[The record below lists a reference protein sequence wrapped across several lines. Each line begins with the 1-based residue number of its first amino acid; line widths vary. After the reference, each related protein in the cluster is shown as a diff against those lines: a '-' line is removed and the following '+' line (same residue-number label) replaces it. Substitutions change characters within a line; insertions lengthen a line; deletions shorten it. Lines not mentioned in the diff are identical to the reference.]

1 MRWSLIG
8 AAPRGRKPVVV
19 HGSALASSLVFAFA
33 LFAVVVSMLVV
44 VPARGNAK
52 DLEAGA
58 VESPSKTAITS
69 ASTSARTHWS
79 EKRLFE
85 VGYTATPSP
94 VPLLTT
100 HAWTV
105 TIADGEGRPV
115 RDATVT
121 VLGGMP
127 EHDHGF
133 PTTPQVKPLGDGR
146 YLVEGIK
153 FHMPG
158 DWVVILRIQAGASSD
173 SVRFELHL

>member
-1 MRWSLIG
+1 MPKLWNLSG
-8 AAPRGRKPVVV
+8 TGPRERIHVPVPEPV
-19 HGSALASSLVFAFA
+19 HVTARAFA
-33 LFAVVVSMLVV
+33 LVALLLAAPAFAQVT
-44 VPARGNAK
+44 GI
-52 DLEAGA
+52 EAGA
-58 VESPSKTAITS
+58 VEPHSSAASVTS
-69 ASTSARTHWS
+69 TTRWS

-85 VGYTATPSP
+85 VSYTATPSP

-100 HAWTV
+100 HSWTV

-158 DWVVILRIQAGASSD
+158 DWVVILRIQAGANSD

>member
-1 MRWSLIG
+1 MSRRGNLKG
-8 AAPRGRKPVVV
+8 AGTRKRIPGPVQGPVPASPR
-19 HGSALASSLVFAFA
+19 ALAFA
-33 LFAVVVSMLVV
+33 LLAVLLAAPALVQ
-44 VPARGNAK
+44 AGNV
-52 DLEAGA
+52 EAGA
-58 VESPSKTAITS
+58 VETTS
-69 ASTSARTHWS
+69 NPTPVTSVSRWS
-79 EKRLFE
+79 DQRLFE
-85 VGYTATPSP
+85 VSYVSTPSP
-94 VPLLTT
+94 VPLLAT

-115 RDATVT
+115 RDATLT

-158 DWVVILRIQAGASSD
+158 DWVVILRIQAGSNSD

>member
-1 MRWSLIG
+1 MGGGSRERFQVPVRG
-8 AAPRGRKPVVV
+8 AVQA
-19 HGSALASSLVFAFA
+19 SARVIA
-33 LFAVVVSMLVV
+33 LFAVLLAA
-44 VPARGNAK
+44 PAFAQAVNI
-52 DLEAGA
+52 EAGA
-58 VESPSKTAITS
+58 VEPPSNTS
-69 ASTSARTHWS
+69 SVTSTSRWS

-85 VGYTATPSP
+85 VSYTATPSP

-100 HAWTV
+100 HTWTV
-105 TIADGEGRPV
+105 TIADGEGRRV

-133 PTTPQVKPLGDGR
+133 PTTPQIEPLGDGR

>member
-1 MRWSLIG
+1 MEG
-8 AAPRGRKPVVV
+8 AATRKRIPGPLHGAV
-19 HGSALASSLVFAFA
+19 HATSCAFA
-33 LFAVVVSMLVV
+33 LVAVLLAA
-44 VPARGNAK
+44 PALAQSAN
-52 DLEAGA
+52 LEGGA
-58 VESPSKTAITS
+58 VEPTSNPSPVT
-69 ASTSARTHWS
+69 STSRWS
-79 EKRLFE
+79 EKRLFD
-85 VGYTATPSP
+85 VSYTATPSP
-94 VPLLTT
+94 VPLLAT
-100 HAWTV
+100 HTWTV
-105 TIADGEGRPV
+105 TIADDKGRPV

-158 DWVVILRIQAGASSD
+158 AWVVILRIQAGANGD

>member
-1 MRWSLIG
+1 VSRRWNLKGAGTRERIPGPLHGVSHATPRAFASAIVAVFL
-8 AAPRGRKPVVV
+8 AAP
-19 HGSALASSLVFAFA
+19 ALVQA
-33 LFAVVVSMLVV
+33 
-44 VPARGNAK
+44 GNV
-52 DLEAGA
+52 EAGA
-58 VESPSKTAITS
+58 VETTS
-69 ASTSARTHWS
+69 IPTPVTSTSRWS

-85 VGYTATPSP
+85 VSYTATPSP

-115 RDATVT
+115 RDASLA

-133 PTTPQVKPLGDGR
+133 PTTPQVRPLGDGR

-158 DWVVILRIQAGASSD
+158 DWVVILRIQAGANSD

>member
-1 MRWSLIG
+1 MG
-8 AAPRGRKPVVV
+8 AGPRERHVPVDV
-19 HGSALASSLVFAFA
+19 ALHATARAFA
-33 LFAVVVSMLVV
+33 LLAVLLAAPAFAQAV
-44 VPARGNAK
+44 NI
-52 DLEAGA
+52 EAGA
-58 VESPSKTAITS
+58 VEPPSNTS
-69 ASTSARTHWS
+69 SFTSTSRWS

-85 VGYTATPSP
+85 VSYTATPSP

-100 HAWTV
+100 HTWTV
-105 TIADGEGRPV
+105 TIADGEGRRV

-133 PTTPQVKPLGDGR
+133 PTTPQIKPLGDGR
-146 YLVEGIK
+146 YLVEGLK